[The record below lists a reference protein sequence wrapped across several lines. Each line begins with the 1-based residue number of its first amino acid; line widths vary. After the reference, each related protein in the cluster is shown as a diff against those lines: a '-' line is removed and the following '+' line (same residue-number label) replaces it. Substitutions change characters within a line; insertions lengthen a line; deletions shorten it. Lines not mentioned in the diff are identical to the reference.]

1 MQQRSHKKLQNT
13 LKSAVNQPEFTGMEG
28 ALMTLINHSHLH
40 AMNISRFLS
49 LAALS
54 LGLLSAQANAARPL
68 EATELRYQGWT
79 GQVTFP
85 ELAEDLG
92 YLAPLKLKWIGNT
105 ISGPQDIQTVVT
117 GDIDFGGAFNGAVAK
132 LIAARAPIKP
142 VIGYYGV
149 DNHTWSGYF
158 VQENSPIKTARD
170 LIGKKVAVNTL
181 GAHHEFMLR
190 EYLARAGL
198 TPAEI
203 KQVTLVVVPPISG
216 EQALRQGNVDVTT
229 LGGVLRDKALERGGI
244 RKLFSDHELY
254 GNFTAGTYVLR
265 EKFIKD
271 NPNTTRQFVE
281 ATARAIE
288 WARNSPPEEV
298 RTRFDKIIAQR
309 KRNEDNSTIKYW
321 SSTGVAGKGGVI
333 ADKEL
338 QVWIDWL
345 VKDGLLKPN
354 QLRAASLYTNEFNP
368 YRAGAVVGVGVAAK

>member
-1 MQQRSHKKLQNT
+1 
-13 LKSAVNQPEFTGMEG
+13 
-28 ALMTLINHSHLH
+28 
-40 AMNISRFLS
+40 MNISRFL
-49 LAALS
+49 LTAALS
-54 LGLLSAQANAARPL
+54 LGLLPTFAGAAPPL
-68 EATELRYQGWT
+68 ETPELRYQGWT
-79 GQVTFP
+79 GQVIFP

-92 YLAPLKLKWIGNT
+92 YLAPLKLKWVGNT

-132 LIAARAPIKP
+132 LIAAKAPIKP
-142 VIGYYGV
+142 VLGYYGV
-149 DNHTWSGYF
+149 DSHTWSGYF
-158 VQENSPIKTARD
+158 VQEGSPIKSARD

-203 KQVTLVVVPPISG
+203 KQVTLVVVPPVSG
-216 EQALRQGNVDVTT
+216 EQALRQGNVDLTT

-244 RKLFSDHELY
+244 RKLFSDLDLY

-265 EKFIKD
+265 DKFIKA

-288 WARNSPPEEV
+288 WAGTSPPEVV
-298 RTRFDKIIAQR
+298 RARFDKIIAQR
-309 KRNEDNSTIKYW
+309 KRNDDNSTIKYW
-321 SSTGVAGKGGVI
+321 KSTGVAGQGGLI
-333 ADKEL
+333 ADKEF

-345 VKDGLLKPN
+345 VKDGALKPG
-354 QLRAASLYTNEFNP
+354 QLRAADIYTNEFSP
-368 YRAGAVVGVGVAAK
+368 YRAGANASVAAKPEPGVGVAAK